1 MNQNKLDI
9 IKHFIRYCK
18 EELNIQS
25 LPVIKLINDRS
36 FVEQFRS
43 YGEYSVHE
51 NQIRLYYPGRNLADV
66 CRSLAH
72 ELVHHRQNELGMIA
86 TNSGETGSEI
96 ENEANAL
103 AGILMRDYGKLN
115 LSVYDLD
122 SMLQES
128 KQPSLQEKIV
138 KVPKEVLDK
147 VDKLYNYLKANL
159 DKLSQ
164 KTTNNSVSNP
174 HVLPKFQKYFQLK
187 DLRANKKS
195 DEAEKEQYNV
205 EIGVGVFNDK
215 SDSGHAY
222 MDPNAKL
229 LIVNLAYF
237 GDKEAFEEFVEHE
250 LVHAMDPKARDAK
263 IASRLA
269 HKDAEPDVDYDK
281 YIKSPAEFDAF
292 TAPLINKVSTNLHK
306 MGDRKKEY
314 RQLLINLLSDLRT
327 KDYEELAASDK
338 YVPLAWLF
346 TKKEWSEDNWG
357 AAWNEYNMELNKISR
372 WVTKPTLY
380 KRFLKRLG
388 TEI

>member
-25 LPVIKLINDRS
+25 LPVIKLISDRS

-51 NQIRLYYPGRNLADV
+51 NQIRLYYLGRNLADV

-86 TNSGETGSEI
+86 TNSGDTGSEI
-96 ENEANAL
+96 ENEANAM

-128 KQPSLQEKIV
+128 VEPVLQEKII
-138 KVPKEVLDK
+138 KVPQEVLDK
-147 VDKLYNYLKANL
+147 SKELHDYVEKIKEKVIAKGTTDWSKPYIDSKLKN
-159 DKLSQ
+159 
-164 KTTNNSVSNP
+164 
-174 HVLPKFQKYFQLK
+174 YFQLK
-187 DLRANKKS
+187 DLKGEDLNVS
-195 DEAEKEQYNV
+195 VGLYN
-205 EIGVGVFNDK
+205 
-215 SDSGHAY
+215 
-222 MDPNAKL
+222 DPNDAGAGRMDTAKDIL
-229 LIVNLAYF
+229 LVNLPFMTDA
-237 GDKEAFEEFVEHE
+237 EEFEDIIEHE
-250 LVHAMDPKARDAK
+250 LVHAMDPKVRDVRIFGKMYAK
-263 IASRLA
+263 
-269 HKDAEPDVDYDK
+269 KGAEPDQFEK
-281 YIKSPAEFDAF
+281 YVKSPWEFDAF
-292 TAPLINKVSTNLHK
+292 TTPLINKISSNLTK
-306 MGDRKKEY
+306 MGDQKRQY
-314 RQLLINLLSDLRT
+314 QQLLINLLSDIRT
-327 KDYEELAASDK
+327 KNYQELAASDK

-346 TKKEWSEDNWG
+346 TKKEWSEDNWES
-357 AAWNEYNMELNKISR
+357 AWSVYNAELEKISK
-372 WVTKPTLY
+372 WATKPTLY